1 MNKKSYKLWLDY
13 HKNKY
18 NKNYTSNE
26 LKEIGI
32 IDFSM
37 SLLVPTEHFFDFIGG
52 SEKLELIN
60 GDDIYNLSKKFNVPE
75 EVIIIRTKELLEE
88 KKHNHLNEVYLNR
101 LGMTYDEFKSLN
113 VEQRDKVLEEYRNR
127 SRMNKTI
134 IKINSDFTSRYLL
147 SNDMFVRVGEEIEP
161 SKVEYKKVFK
171 NEPNSFVKRL
181 INGNKM
187 RSR

>member
-1 MNKKSYKLWLDY
+1 MNKRSYKLWLDY
-13 HKNKY
+13 HKNRY
-18 NKNYTSNE
+18 NKNYTNKE
-26 LKEIGI
+26 LEEVSI
-32 IDFSM
+32 IEFCMNS
-37 SLLVPTEHFFDFIGG
+37 LVPTEEFFNFIGG
-52 SEKLELIN
+52 SEKLESIN
-60 GDDIYNLSKKFNVPE
+60 GDNINELSNRFNVPE

-161 SKVEYKKVFK
+161 SKLEYKKVFK

>member
-1 MNKKSYKLWLDY
+1 MNKRSYKLWLDY
-13 HKNKY
+13 HKNRY
-18 NKNYTSNE
+18 NKNYTNE
-26 LKEIGI
+26 QLKEIGI

-37 SLLVPTEHFFDFIGG
+37 NLLVPTEEFFNFIGG
-52 SEKLELIN
+52 SEKLEYIN
-60 GDDIYNLSKKFNVPE
+60 GDNINELSNRFNVPE
-75 EVIIIRTKELLEE
+75 EVIIIRTQELLEE

-101 LGMTYDEFKSLN
+101 LGMTYDEFKKLN
-113 VEQRDKVLEEYRNR
+113 AEQRDKVLDEYRNR
-127 SRMNKTI
+127 SRMKKTI